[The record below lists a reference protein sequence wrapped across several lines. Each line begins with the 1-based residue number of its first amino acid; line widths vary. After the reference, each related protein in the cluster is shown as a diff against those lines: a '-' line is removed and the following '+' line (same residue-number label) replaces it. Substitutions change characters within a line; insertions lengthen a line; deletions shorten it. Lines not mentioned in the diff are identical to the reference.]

1 MVMKKI
7 ILLLAFSCLSIVG
20 FSQTTLKDSGIQW
33 ETVTKDFSKI
43 KIGTVAEFTFRVKN
57 TSKVPLFISSANP
70 SCGCTAS
77 SYTTKPIKPGESGS
91 VTASYNTEG
100 RPGFFYK
107 SVRVTFSNGTV
118 SDLMITGK
126 VSSDVLSS
134 KK

>member
-1 MVMKKI
+1 MKKI
-7 ILLLAFSCLSIVG
+7 ILSVIISCLSTAG
-20 FSQTTLKDSGIQW
+20 FSQTTTKDSCVQW
-33 ETVTKDFSKI
+33 ETVTKDFNTV
-43 KIGTVAEFTFRVKN
+43 KIGTVAEFTFKVKN
-57 TSKVPLFISSANP
+57 VSNSTLVISSAAP

-91 VTASYNTEG
+91 VTASYNTDG

-118 SDLMITGK
+118 SDLAITGK

-134 KK
+134 KQ